1 MAKEKSPANVRALVA
16 FRLKGK
22 AVNVGDVVAKTSFA
36 QKSDW
41 QNLLHMEPARVEE
54 TEDKVGKAT
63 KAAAAKSKGKAA
75 AKGGEGEGEGDGG
88 LPGA

>member
-22 AVNVGDVVAKTSFA
+22 PVNVGDVVAKTSFA

-54 TEDKVGKAT
+54 TDDKVGKAS
-63 KAAAAKSKGKAA
+63 KAAASKPKTKTAE
-75 AKGGEGEGEGDGG
+75 KKGEGEG